1 MFVVDSYYCA
11 SFYYTG
17 SKFNFWKVHFVVT
30 TNLDACTT
38 RLKDAIPGVSIQF
51 EFECDCVSL
60 DIPGEGMV
68 KRDWSI
74 TPLVPL
80 VVSQFFSVM
89 K

>member
-1 MFVVDSYYCA
+1 MFLTYIQAIC
-11 SFYYTG
+11 
-17 SKFNFWKVHFVVT
+17 K
-30 TNLDACTT
+30 

-80 VVSQFFSVM
+80 VVSQFFCVM